1 MQDSIYSKNIQA
13 GGRTY
18 FFDIRQTKG
27 GEKYLHI
34 TESRPQGTG
43 NLRNNIVI
51 LISLDVILGV
61 IAALKNKEFALG
73 KLAGFMKKGIL
84 AYVFGFAILVL
95 VGQVIPSLS
104 LMATVAYFLIL
115 LALVGSILDNLG
127 KLGLPIPKMLK
138 K

>member
-1 MQDSIYSKNIQA
+1 MDAILNVLAASQ
-13 GGRTY
+13 
-18 FFDIRQTKG
+18 IR
-27 GEKYLHI
+27 
-34 TESRPQGTG
+34 
-43 NLRNNIVI
+43 NIVI